1 MTFSAPVI
9 NERSAHMPKPDDLS
23 RSFMAFEQDSTL
35 IAIIEMSLTSWLVAG
50 IVPEIERHPLKK
62 LDVDEEAL
70 LQLLHRW
77 RDEAINAGRKIT
89 RMVLA
94 FEAGRDGFWLARWL
108 RARNIEAYVIHP
120 NSVAVSRE
128 HRRAKT
134 DRLDTEL
141 LKRAFLGWLRGE
153 SDHCGMAAIP
163 TLREEDARRPNRER
177 ENLLGEKTRIVNR
190 VKASLIRF
198 GVRNFKPKLRK
209 APERLE
215 ALRTPEGGPRRRT
228 VWPSCAATW
237 RAYASSWTRSERLK
251 KPAYKGWNITLKKD
265 RTRWFG
271 CWPASSASALR
282 RQTCSCTRY
291 CLATC
296 GIKERSL
303 ATPVSPALQ
312 TRAARGDGKKVSL
325 GLAMPASGEA

>member
-1 MTFSAPVI
+1 MPGDSSRMAGFGGFTPHLASVESTPEDAIGVSDESMTFSAPVI

-23 RSFMAFEQDSTL
+23 RSFTAFEQDSTL
-35 IAIIEMSLTSWLVAG
+35 IAIIGMSLTSWLVPG
-50 IVPEIERHPLKK
+50 IVPGIERHPLKK

-108 RARNIEAYVIHP
+108 RARNIQAYVIHP

-177 ENLLGEKTRIVNR
+177 ENLLGENAHRQSGESMPNSLR
-190 VKASLIRF
+190 RAQLQAQAAQGAGAS
-198 GVRNFKPKLRK
+198 
-209 APERLE
+209 
-215 ALRTPEGGPRRRT
+215 GGTSHTGRRT
-228 VWPSCAATW
+228 AA
-237 RAYASSWTRSERLK
+237 AEQ
-251 KPAYKGWNITLKKD
+251 
-265 RTRWFG
+265 FG
-271 CWPASSASALR
+271 
-282 RQTCSCTRY
+282 
-291 CLATC
+291 
-296 GIKERSL
+296 
-303 ATPVSPALQ
+303 
-312 TRAARGDGKKVSL
+312 RAALSNRIQIRPLFACKSD
-325 GLAMPASGEA
+325 PF